1 MTHVNN
7 NRAFLFTVL
16 TLTCFVTPQALLAS
30 DYVYPSSS
38 FVEERQVDLLTSIH
52 SLFGSN
58 EQLRVS
64 LAKTMDHDEL
74 VITLNDPFV
83 TNIYTEVVFTSRDT
97 GQDIARYYE
106 RLLQGEG
113 WTLERER
120 LSVEDSG
127 IEGTDWGR
135 SYHKN
140 EQLILL
146 KVSGHWLKRPE
157 TTPDN
162 TARFISIGF
171 IGIGAKD
178 VLGTDYKKKKTQHAP
193 PEGRGE
199 APRP

>member
-162 TARFISIGF
+162 TARYISIGF
-171 IGIGAKD
+171 IGIGAND
-178 VLGTDYKKKKTQHAP
+178 VLGTDYKKTQHVP
-193 PEGRGE
+193 PGGRGE